1 MKSCMICLIIIQEVH
16 RAESLIDS
24 FRKKKFKLEKRRTAA
39 SVCLDL
45 GRTKFHPMKNWQLV
59 LTRVV
64 IFAVQPAPL

>member
-1 MKSCMICLIIIQEVH
+1 
-16 RAESLIDS
+16 LIDS